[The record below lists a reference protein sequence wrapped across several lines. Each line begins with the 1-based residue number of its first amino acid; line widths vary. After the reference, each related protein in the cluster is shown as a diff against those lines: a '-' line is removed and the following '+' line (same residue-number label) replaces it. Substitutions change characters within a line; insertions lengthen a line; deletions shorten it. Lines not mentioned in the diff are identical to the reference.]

1 MDIYVA
7 KIVFAPIRFY
17 LKLPI
22 SELTCIPQLYTNTE
36 LTIPV
41 IVTDII
47 SSYEFYTV
55 LYQQKLGT
63 GSIKITVR
71 WMDK

>member
-1 MDIYVA
+1 MDTYGGTIVVA
-7 KIVFAPIRFY
+7 TIKFY

-22 SELTCIPQLYTNTE
+22 SEFPCIPELYTNTE

-47 SSYEFYTV
+47 SSYEFSPV
-55 LYQQKLGT
+55 LYQQKMGT
-63 GSIKITVR
+63 GSLKITIR
-71 WMDK
+71 

>member
-1 MDIYVA
+1 MNGLGGHICSKNSFCY
-7 KIVFAPIRFY
+7 Y

-22 SELTCIPQLYTNTE
+22 SEFTCIPQLYTNTE

-47 SSYEFYTV
+47 SSYEFSTV

-63 GSIKITVR
+63 GSLKITVR
-71 WMDK
+71 

>member
-1 MDIYVA
+1 MNGLGGHVS
-7 KIVFAPIRFY
+7 KIVFATIRFY

-22 SELTCIPQLYTNTE
+22 SEFTCIPQLYTNTE

-47 SSYEFYTV
+47 SSYEISTV
-55 LYQQKLGT
+55 LYQQKLAL
-63 GSIKITVR
+63 VF
-71 WMDK
+71 